1 MGTDGH
7 KGFKEVP
14 QTAQAG
20 DTSAQAGDAGAQAG
34 GASVQAGGASVQAGG
49 ASVQAGGASV
59 QAGGALDDQ
68 IVAARLDIASQLASL
83 RPTFV
88 ALGDETRQHVLY
100 TLLKGDRSGMRV
112 GEIQELTYLSRPTV
126 THHLEVLMDVGLVVR
141 RQEGRMS
148 FYCLRG
154 DYATWRA
161 IEHLAKEVRETA
173 EASDTGV

>member
-34 GASVQAGGASVQAGG
+34 GAGVQADTASAQA
-49 ASVQAGGASV
+49 VDAGV

-68 IVAARLDIASQLASL
+68 IVAARRDIASQLASL
-83 RPTFV
+83 RPIFV

-112 GEIQELTYLSRPTV
+112 GQIQELTYLSRPTV

>member
-1 MGTDGH
+1 MSTDGH
-7 KGFKEVP
+7 KDTE
-14 QTAQAG
+14 QTAQPAQMDG
-20 DTSAQAGDAGAQAG
+20 APAQTDGALARADSAPVQSGAALTQASGMSIRSSG
-34 GASVQAGGASVQAGG
+34 V
-49 ASVQAGGASV
+49 
-59 QAGGALDDQ
+59 LDDQ
-68 IVAARLDIASQLASL
+68 IVAARRDIASQLASL
-83 RPTFV
+83 RPIFV

-173 EASDTGV
+173 EVSDTGV